1 MWNRRKYL
9 IKADTLYK
17 NLNKKVSSINLVF
30 SDGDDT
36 KNVKKNIERRFYK
49 YIHIYILYNKDCINK
64 YN

>member
-30 SDGDDT
+30 SDGDDI
-36 KNVKKNIERRFYK
+36 KNVKKYRKEILE
-49 YIHIYILYNKDCINK
+49 IYSYLHFV
-64 YN
+64 